1 LAAQEDQVVISLG
14 RGDFAAAAD
23 VILHSQ
29 DLQPLGYT
37 FALARHTLATAYKSL
52 AIATL
57 PNLLVVA
64 VGAFWGLNPVAA
76 AAINGSSAILAELN
90 SLRSLK
96 TNPLENGFL
105 GETHFLDFLRSRPH
119 YQKMLLF

>member
-1 LAAQEDQVVISLG
+1 
-14 RGDFAAAAD
+14 
-23 VILHSQ
+23 
-29 DLQPLGYT
+29 
-37 FALARHTLATAYKSL
+37 
-52 AIATL
+52 
-57 PNLLVVA
+57 VVA

>member
-1 LAAQEDQVVISLG
+1 
-14 RGDFAAAAD
+14 
-23 VILHSQ
+23 
-29 DLQPLGYT
+29 
-37 FALARHTLATAYKSL
+37 L

-90 SLRSLK
+90 SLRSPKPNL
-96 TNPLENGFL
+96 LENGFL
-105 GETHFLDFLRSRPH
+105 SQRNPFSCN
-119 YQKMLLF
+119 KC